1 MAYERFIVEELV
13 PLIYDKTNW
22 SGSLITTGCSMG
34 AYHAM
39 NFGLK
44 FPEIFDTVISLSG
57 LYDLRFVVG
66 DYGADELVYY
76 NSPTDYLW
84 NLADSWF
91 FEKYRQNTYIICTGL
106 GPWEEIDETR
116 KLEAVFYAKQIPGWF
131 DYWGEDVSHDWV
143 WWKKQMPY
151 YLSKLSET
159 GQI

>member
-91 FEKYRQNTYIICTGL
+91 LKNIGKIL
-106 GPWEEIDETR
+106 ISSVP
-116 KLEAVFYAKQIPGWF
+116 V
-131 DYWGEDVSHDWV
+131 
-143 WWKKQMPY
+143 
-151 YLSKLSET
+151 
-159 GQI
+159 

>member
-1 MAYERFIVEELV
+1 
-13 PLIYDKTNW
+13 
-22 SGSLITTGCSMG
+22 MG

-66 DYGADELVYY
+66 DYGDDELVYY

-84 NLADSWF
+84 NLADPWF

-106 GPWEEIDETR
+106 GPWEEVDETR
-116 KLEAVFYAKQIPGWF
+116 KLEAVFNAKQIPAWF
-131 DYWGEDVSHDWV
+131 DYWGADVSHDWV

>member
-1 MAYERFIVEELV
+1 
-13 PLIYDKTNW
+13 
-22 SGSLITTGCSMG
+22 
-34 AYHAM
+34 M

-91 FEKYRQNTYIICTGL
+91 FEKYRQNTLYHLYRSRTL
-106 GPWEEIDETR
+106 GR
-116 KLEAVFYAKQIPGWF
+116 
-131 DYWGEDVSHDWV
+131 S
-143 WWKKQMPY
+143 
-151 YLSKLSET
+151 
-159 GQI
+159 